1 MGAALACVASLP
13 TPPWNCRHGMHD
25 TRVAVLTA
33 PCPAKKTQTRSDHY
47 AQQLDSTIIFQ
58 DSIQSMAQLH
68 DKILIF
74 AHVRC
79 ASTDT
84 AGTTGNWECRWEAET
99 NVGAGLCATGNAAH
113 QSPHRAHNF
122 MGGHASGRASVRAS
136 VMVSL
141 ALAFL
146 QLPCG
151 GALGP
156 VSASRWGSSLD
167 RPERGDCR

>member
-1 MGAALACVASLP
+1 MSCQPAHPALELP
-13 TPPWNCRHGMHD
+13 TWDARHPG
-25 TRVAVLTA
+25 RYLTA
-33 PCPAKKTQTRSDHY
+33 TRCPAKKIQARCDFY
-47 AQQLDSTIIFQ
+47 ALQQPDLTTIFQ

-99 NVGAGLCATGNAAH
+99 YVGAGLYATGNAAH

-122 MGGHASGRASVRAS
+122 MGGHASGRASV
-136 VMVSL
+136 VGQ

-151 GALGP
+151 GALRP

-167 RPERGDCR
+167 QLEQGDCR